1 MPLHVLDCPGL
12 PAHTCVWGRLPHNV
26 SALANLLQEMPTKPS
41 ATSICSMTELL
52 EAYTWLAPPITT
64 RTWACDLAAG
74 MSGNSV
80 ESTLNQICFKYASP
94 MVIVLHT
101 RLLMAK
107 AHECHKHCMDLP
119 LLASKPMMCDVCKS
133 FQPHLSAVI
142 DLTGRR
148 CLRRTHPT
156 LNPGGKGKGY
166 GALNPSLTM
175 FEVPTRCLKTCWTCR
190 TALPKLIVSITC

>member
-94 MVIVLHT
+94 KVIVLHT

-107 AHECHKHCMDLP
+107 EHECQNTHDLF
-119 LLASKPMMCDVCKS
+119 AISRIGTEYRIFTTNRCS
-133 FQPHLSAVI
+133 WPHGVLVTPPA
-142 DLTGRR
+142 
-148 CLRRTHPT
+148 C
-156 LNPGGKGKGY
+156 
-166 GALNPSLTM
+166 
-175 FEVPTRCLKTCWTCR
+175 
-190 TALPKLIVSITC
+190 